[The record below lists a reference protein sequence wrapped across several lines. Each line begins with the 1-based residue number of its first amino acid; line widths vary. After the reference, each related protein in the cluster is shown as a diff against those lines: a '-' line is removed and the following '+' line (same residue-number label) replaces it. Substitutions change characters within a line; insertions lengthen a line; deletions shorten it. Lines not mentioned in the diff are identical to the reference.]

1 MFRAKVLRDL
11 RRKMVDF
18 RKTAPSFGNPF
29 GIAGLARI
37 VEGTLDRMDSG
48 NKAGQ
53 VFAFFNEVA
62 IIDQLGTTLLGKVLP
77 DGVHPSHFAI
87 VVHLARAGNGK
98 TPGALA
104 SAMQVT
110 KATMSHSLKVLEGH
124 GFIEIRP
131 NGTDARS
138 KNVFLTDSGR
148 AFQGEAISA
157 AARTFSQFLRESH
170 IDTIS
175 DLLPGLAAIRTL
187 LDQNR
192 NPGIK

>member
-1 MFRAKVLRDL
+1 M
-11 RRKMVDF
+11 
-18 RKTAPSFGNPF
+18 
-29 GIAGLARI
+29 
-37 VEGTLDRMDSG
+37 EQG

-53 VFAFFNEVA
+53 VFTFFNEIA

-110 KATMSHSLKVLEGH
+110 KATMSHSLKVLERR
-124 GFIEIRP
+124 GFIEITV
-131 NGTDARS
+131 NDLDARS
-138 KNVFLTDSGR
+138 KNVYLTDAGR
-148 AFQGEAISA
+148 AFQAEAIVA
-157 AARTFSQFLRESH
+157 AARTFSQFLQATH

-175 DLLPGLAAIRTL
+175 ELLPGLVGIRKL
-187 LDQNR
+187 LDENR
-192 NPGIK
+192 NPPIA